1 MCVHVEGVGLG
12 GVYVWCVVCAVSV
25 WCVWCAWGGVCVL
38 GVCVFVC
45 WVRGMCGVG
54 GMRGGCVCV
63 QGVGGVYIGYVWY
76 GGCVCAGCG

>member
-25 WCVWCAWGGVCVL
+25 WCVWYAWGG
-38 GVCVFVC
+38 
-45 WVRGMCGVG
+45 
-54 GMRGGCVCV
+54 VCV
-63 QGVGGVYIGYVWY
+63 QGVGGVYIGYVWC